1 MATATATQKVK
12 VSTPKPTNGHKP
24 INTDSRLIG
33 RVYNGIGIG
42 TWQKNITLLT
52 WYFVNLIGLDLNII
66 VNGAEV
72 KSTGNIRYKASKT
85 TLATKFD
92 ISETVSNDVGSSW
105 NTSNTII
112 LNSQVY
118 NDYKASLIAQDLT
131 YSKVNHAIHS
141 MNDTLIEILALK
153 YKVKSSK
160 FYDNKVFTT
169 AFETVLEQ
177 EKLPIQVNIIG
188 DKKVSLGINHISKL
202 TSEFEKFAN
211 SLDSWE
217 FATTSTKA
225 KTKDTSESTLVTL
238 SCNRK
243 ALKTLDDGTTEQT
256 NKKLHKFSI
265 TLDKSDINASIKKLT
280 CLIDIKTGKS
290 KSEICG
296 TKLELNK

>member
-1 MATATATQKVK
+1 MTTATAKAK
-12 VSTPKPTNGHKP
+12 VSTPKPTNGHNP
-24 INTDSRLIG
+24 IKSDSRLIG

-42 TWQKNITLLT
+42 TWQKNMTSLT
-52 WYFVNLIGLDLNII
+52 NYFANLIGLDLNII

-92 ISETVSNDVGSSW
+92 LSDKVKSDVGNSW

-118 NDYKASLIAQDLT
+118 NDYKASLIAQDLS

-141 MNDTLIEILALK
+141 MSDTLVEILALK

-188 DKKVSLGINHISKL
+188 DKKTSLGINHISKL
-202 TSEFEKFAN
+202 TSEFETFAN

-243 ALKTLDDGTTEQT
+243 ALKTLDDGTTELT
-256 NKKLHKFSI
+256 NKRLHKFTI
-265 TLDKSDINASIKKLT
+265 TLDKTNVNASIQNFG
-280 CLIDIKTGKS
+280 CLINVDGKS
-290 KSEICG
+290 CG